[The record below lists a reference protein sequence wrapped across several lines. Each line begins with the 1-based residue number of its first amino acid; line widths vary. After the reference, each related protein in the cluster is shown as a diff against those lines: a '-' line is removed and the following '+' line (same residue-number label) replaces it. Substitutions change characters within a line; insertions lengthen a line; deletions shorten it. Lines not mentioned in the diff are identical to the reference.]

1 MSTSDIT
8 EIAAATE
15 ESAATVLGRFRSMG
29 LMGGLKFL
37 VLILVL
43 LVLVR
48 LLTSL
53 IYKGIQ
59 RSKLDRSVHGF
70 LRSLTRIVLYFIA
83 ATIAAASLGVNVTSL
98 IAVLSVAGLAVS
110 LALQGALANL
120 ASGLVILTT
129 KPFKVG
135 DYVNIDNVEGTVE
148 EITMTYTKI
157 VPWDQRTV
165 YVPNSTVTG
174 SKVMNHTVAG
184 MRRLGTTFSAS
195 YDNSV
200 DQVKAALMEAV
211 MEVEPI
217 RKDQEIFIHIN
228 SFGESA
234 IEYVV
239 RVWVDAADYWDVWFA
254 LPEAVKRSFDRNG
267 VQFTYN
273 HLNVHLNS

>member
-15 ESAATVLGRFRSMG
+15 ESAATVLSRFRSMG

-53 IYKGIQ
+53 IAKGIQ
-59 RSKLDRSVHGF
+59 RSKLDRSLHGF
-70 LRSLTRIVLYFIA
+70 LRSLVRIILYFIA
-83 ATIAAASLGVNVTSL
+83 VTIAAASLGVNVTSL

-135 DYVNIDNVEGTVE
+135 DYVNVDGVEGTVE

-184 MRRLGTTFSAS
+184 MRRLGASFSAS

-211 MEVEPI
+211 MEIGPI

-239 RVWVDAADYWDVWFA
+239 RVWCDAADYWDVWFA
-254 LPEAVKRSFDRNG
+254 LPEAVKRSFDKNG

-273 HLNVHLNS
+273 HLNVHLDK